1 MGLIRSLGHGVWK
14 LQKKSHCERSELR
27 IFWVDKS
34 TSKMPK
40 IIHLASFRKTE
51 ATTQTVLPDI
61 QFHLRIRI
69 VEKCQNGDFAAAF
82 CVNLEGKCNII
93 MRNFSHKAKDIF
105 LMCWP
110 LVKKAFVFHLSYALN
125 HSARFLSPLLNSLL
139 LCKYPHSKEWASFCG
154 EEKSDNWP
162 LHCHISRLGTLGPSC
177 N

>member
-1 MGLIRSLGHGVWK
+1 
-14 LQKKSHCERSELR
+14 
-27 IFWVDKS
+27 
-34 TSKMPK
+34 MPK

-162 LHCHISRLGTLGPSC
+162 LHCHISRLGTTLKLQLTEWTKPEKVLSISSSSWSWSWTSTSFLDL
-177 N
+177 